1 MIKLIPGHERSRH
14 PQQIDAMHRLRAR
27 VFAERLAWSVT
38 VRNGWEV
45 DEFDKLDPLYLVAE
59 DADGRVRGTVRLL
72 PTTGPN
78 MLSDVFS
85 ELLPPNQSVRSPGI
99 WESSRFSVDHEALA
113 ERSDKL
119 VNRTTAELLCGMTEV
134 GMRAGLDFIVSV
146 VDVHMEKVLKRANC
160 HCERLGEPKRIGKV
174 TTVAGLW
181 EIGDELL
188 GNLRQA
194 SGIEGSV
201 VVEEDLRRVELA
213 A

>member
-1 MIKLIPGHERSRH
+1 VE
-14 PQQIDAMHRLRAR
+14 
-27 VFAERLAWSVT
+27 
-38 VRNGWEV
+38 NGKEV
-45 DEFDKLDPLYLVAE
+45 DQFDKLDPLYLLSQ
-59 DADGRVRGTVRLL
+59 DAQGMIRGSVRLL

-78 MLSDVFS
+78 MLSDVFP
-85 ELLPPNQSVRSPGI
+85 ELLPANQSVRSSRI

-119 VNRTTAELLCGMTEV
+119 INRTTAELLCGMTEV

-146 VDVHMEKVLKRANC
+146 VDVHMERVLKRANC
-160 HCERLGEPKRIGKV
+160 HCERLGQPQKIGKV

-188 GNLRQA
+188 GNLREA
-194 SGIEGSV
+194 SGIVGSV
-201 VVEEDLRRVELA
+201 VFDEDLQRVDLA

>member
-1 MIKLIPGHERSRH
+1 M
-14 PQQIDAMHRLRAR
+14 DAMHRLRAR
-27 VFAERLAWSVT
+27 VFADRLAWSVK
-38 VRNGWEV
+38 VENGWEV
-45 DEFDKLDPLYLVAE
+45 DEFDKLDPLYLVSE
-59 DADGRVRGTVRLL
+59 GTDGKIRGTVRLL

-78 MLSDVFS
+78 MLSDVFP
-85 ELLPPNQSVRSPGI
+85 ELLPANQSVRSPRI

-119 VNRTTAELLCGMTEV
+119 INRATAELLCGMTEV

-146 VDVHMEKVLKRANC
+146 VDVHMERVLKRANC
-160 HCERLGEPKRIGKV
+160 HCERLGDPKKIGKV
-174 TTVAGLW
+174 TTIAGLW

-188 GNLRQA
+188 SNLREA

-201 VVEEDLRRVELA
+201 VYEEDLQRVDLA

>member
-1 MIKLIPGHERSRH
+1 MIKLIPGHERFRYPH
-14 PQQIDAMHRLRAR
+14 QVDAMHRLRAR

-38 VRNGWEV
+38 VENGWEV
-45 DEFDKLDPLYLVAE
+45 DQFDKLDPLYLVSE
-59 DADGRVRGTVRLL
+59 NADGKIRGTVRLL

-85 ELLPPNQSVRSPGI
+85 QLLPPNQSVRSPRI

-146 VDVHMEKVLKRANC
+146 VDVHMERVLKRANC
-160 HCERLGEPKRIGKV
+160 HCERLGEPKKIGKV
-174 TTVAGLW
+174 TTIAGLW

-188 GNLRQA
+188 NNLRQS
-194 SGIEGSV
+194 SGIEGPV
-201 VVEEDLRRVELA
+201 VVEEDLLKVALA

>member
-1 MIKLIPGHERSRH
+1 MIKLIPGHERSLH
-14 PQQIDAMHRLRAR
+14 PRQIDDMHRLRAR

-38 VRNGWEV
+38 VKDGREF
-45 DEFDKLDPLYLVAE
+45 DDFDKLDPLYLVAE
-59 DADGRVRGTVRLL
+59 DQNGKIRGTVRLL

-78 MLSDVFS
+78 MLSDVFP
-85 ELLPPNQSVRSPGI
+85 ELLPPNQTVRSPRI

-134 GMRAGLDFIVSV
+134 GIKVGLDFIVSV
-146 VDVHMEKVLKRANC
+146 VDVHMERVLKRANC
-160 HCERLGEPKRIGKV
+160 HCERLGEPKKIGKV
-174 TTVAGLW
+174 TTIAGLW

-188 GNLRQA
+188 GNLREA
-194 SGIEGSV
+194 SGIVGSV
-201 VVEEDLRRVELA
+201 LLDEDLQRLDLA

>member
-1 MIKLIPGHERSRH
+1 M
-14 PQQIDAMHRLRAR
+14 DAMHRLRAR
-27 VFAERLAWSVT
+27 VFAERLAWSVK
-38 VRNGWEV
+38 VENGWEV
-45 DEFDKLDPLYLVAE
+45 DQFDKLDPLYLISE
-59 DADGRVRGTVRLL
+59 DADGRIRGTVRLL

-85 ELLPPNQSVRSPGI
+85 QLLPPNQSVRSPRI

-119 VNRTTAELLCGMTEV
+119 INRTTAELLCGMTEV

-146 VDVHMEKVLKRANC
+146 VDVHMERVLKRANC
-160 HCERLGEPKRIGKV
+160 HCERLGEPKKIGKV
-174 TTVAGLW
+174 TTIAGLW

-188 GNLRQA
+188 NNLRQA
-194 SGIEGSV
+194 SGIEGPV
-201 VVEEDLRRVELA
+201 VVEEDLLRVDLA

>member
-1 MIKLIPGHERSRH
+1 MIKIIPGHERSRH

-38 VRNGWEV
+38 VENGWEV
-45 DEFDKLDPLYLVAE
+45 DDFDKLDPLYLISE
-59 DADGRVRGTVRLL
+59 DAAGRIRGTVRLL

-85 ELLPPNQSVRSPGI
+85 ELLPANQSVRSPRI

-134 GMRAGLDFIVSV
+134 GIRAGLDFIVSV
-146 VDVHMEKVLKRANC
+146 VDVHMERVLKRANC
-160 HCERLGEPKRIGKV
+160 HCERLGQPKKIGKV
-174 TTVAGLW
+174 TTIAGLW

-188 GNLRQA
+188 NNLRAA
-194 SGIEGSV
+194 SGIEGPV
-201 VVEEDLRRVELA
+201 VLEEELMRVDLA

>member
-1 MIKLIPGHERSRH
+1 M
-14 PQQIDAMHRLRAR
+14 DAMHRLRAR
-27 VFAERLAWSVT
+27 VFAERLAWSVK
-38 VRNGWEV
+38 VENGWEV
-45 DEFDKLDPLYLVAE
+45 DQFDKLDPLYLVSE
-59 DADGRVRGTVRLL
+59 DTGGRIRGTVRLL

-85 ELLPPNQSVRSPGI
+85 ELLPANQTVRSPRI

-119 VNRTTAELLCGMTEV
+119 INRTTAELLCGMTEV

-146 VDVHMEKVLKRANC
+146 VDVHMERVLKRANC
-160 HCERLGEPKRIGKV
+160 HCERLGEPKKIGKV
-174 TTVAGLW
+174 TTIAGLW

-188 GNLRQA
+188 NNLRQA
-194 SGIEGSV
+194 SGIEGPV
-201 VVEEDLRRVELA
+201 VVEEDLLRVDLA